1 MPRPPGSPA
10 RWPVVLLREDAR
22 IDPYRLAFFGISFG
36 GYPALRVAQ
45 ALGGAFRCIVNLR
58 GGPSIS
64 PFDGLPRR
72 LKDDFRF
79 AFVCDD
85 DLDMQARLDDIFP
98 LTALDELDRAWG
110 THHQLVVHDREA
122 HVCLNLISTCTLQA
136 ADWVADRLLPTPR

>member
-1 MPRPPGSPA
+1 M
-10 RWPVVLLREDAR
+10 
-22 IDPYRLAFFGISFG
+22 
-36 GYPALRVAQ
+36 AQ
-45 ALGGAFRCIVNLR
+45 ALCGPFRCIVNLS

-85 DLDMQARLDDIFP
+85 DLDLQARFDKLEIDLSVPVETEALSVHGALDDISP
-98 LTALDELDRAWG
+98 PTALDELDRAWG
-110 THHQLVVHDREA
+110 TRHQLVVHDREA
-122 HVCLNLISTCTLQA
+122 PVCLNLISTCTLQA